1 MNSNKLAIAV
11 TLAVAAVRM
20 ATSFN
25 LEFVFFYAGFSFG
38 LFLCLIPIADLVTGQ
53 EYIRTWRG
61 TLMKKVNRNEPRKYA
76 LSIINSSVGI
86 LFFLYAMFVGLK

>member
-11 TLAVAAVRM
+11 TLAVAAIRM

-25 LEFVFFYAGFSFG
+25 LEFVFFYAGFGFG
-38 LFLCLIPIADLVTGQ
+38 LFLCLIPIADLVTRQ

-61 TLMKKVNRNEPRKYA
+61 TLMKKINRNEPRKYA
-76 LSIINSSVGI
+76 LTIINSSIGTF
-86 LFFLYAMFVGLK
+86 FFLYAMFVGL